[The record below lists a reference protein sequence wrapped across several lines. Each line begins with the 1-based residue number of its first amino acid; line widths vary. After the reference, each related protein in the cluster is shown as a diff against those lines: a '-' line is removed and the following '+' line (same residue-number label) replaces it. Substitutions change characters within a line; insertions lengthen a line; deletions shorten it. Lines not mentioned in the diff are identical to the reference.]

1 MSGVTTCREVDGC
14 SQSESKVSAPSAP
27 VETQPLS
34 LDEFS
39 ISQLRQFFEL
49 LDKWDRN
56 VADQTDDEDPSSS
69 KTMRA
74 AGGA

>member
-14 SQSESKVSAPSAP
+14 SQSESEVSAPSAP
-27 VETQPLS
+27 VEARPLS
-34 LDEFS
+34 LDEVS

-49 LDKWDRN
+49 LDELDRK
-56 VADQTDDEDPSSS
+56 AAEQTDDEDPSST
-69 KTMRA
+69 KAMQA